1 MFIFYYINTQQV
13 QQITNCTHFSLLF
26 RTYLFFATSCNNC
39 EPDDLEFMTV
49 KVLKDIKIETE
60 IESRTDEA
68 LNENIDVGN
77 NRLR

>member
-1 MFIFYYINTQQV
+1 
-13 QQITNCTHFSLLF
+13 
-26 RTYLFFATSCNNC
+26 
-39 EPDDLEFMTV
+39 MTV